1 MNEFLPYS
9 ILIPVLGFVVNLM
22 LPRKREAVI
31 FWSAITTVSLHALCL
46 LVFTFIWIGN
56 GALDIHGEGPVL
68 YQANDNEFSL
78 NFFFDRNTA
87 VYFWVA
93 SVLTFLVMIFS
104 RYYMHREPGFKRFF
118 NNVLFFYAGLSCIIF
133 SGNLE
138 TLFIGWEIIGITSF
152 FLIAFY
158 RDRYLPVKN
167 ALKVVSIYR
176 VADVFL
182 LLGIWICHHQFGQS
196 LSFATW
202 KQMFSDGVPL
212 ITEEPYKVIVPLLFL
227 VVALV
232 KSAQLPFS
240 SWLPRAME
248 GPTTSSAI
256 FYGSLSVHIG
266 VFLLLRT
273 YPLWGD
279 ILAVKILIIG
289 FGLSTALVATMIA
302 RVQSAI
308 KSQLAYSS
316 IAQIG
321 LMFAEVALGWH
332 TLALVHFAGNAF
344 LRTYQ
349 LLVSPSVL
357 SYLIHDQFFNFIP
370 PQHNV
375 KDNFTGRLNMA
386 VYTLSIKEWNL
397 DRIMYKLLWQPLK
410 TAGNMLEFIH
420 LKNVLYFFL
429 PLYAACLY
437 YVIHQDELPVDV
449 LHNLPIGLA
458 FVSVLLILKAFV
470 KRNEAPNAWFLVV
483 MSQLFTAM
491 AIAFNEQFDI
501 FQIFMYLSG
510 IVISTAIGYWVFS
523 RLSRAGESITLDR
536 FHGHSYEYPGLTRLF
551 MLASLGMAGF
561 PITPTFIGEDLILG
575 HVQEHQFGLTLLIS
589 LGLIL
594 DGLAVF
600 RIYARLFLGPH
611 EKGYHEVVYKSS

>member
-1 MNEFLPYS
+1 MNEFLPYF
-9 ILIPVLGFVVNLM
+9 ILVPLLGFVVNLT

-46 LVFTFIWIGN
+46 LVFTISWLGN
-56 GALDIHGEGPVL
+56 GAPDVHGEGPVL
-68 YQANDNEFSL
+68 YQTRDNEFSL

-87 VYFWVA
+87 VYFWVS

-104 RYYMHREPGFKRFF
+104 RYYMHREQGFKRFF
-118 NNVLFFYAGLSCIIF
+118 NNVLFFYTGLSCIVF

-158 RDRYLPVKN
+158 RDRYLPVRN

-212 ITEEPYKVIVPLLFL
+212 ISEEPYRVIVPLIFL

-279 ILAVKILIIG
+279 ILAIKILIVG
-289 FGLSTALVATMIA
+289 FGVSTSLVATLIA

-316 IAQIG
+316 VAQIG

-370 PQHNV
+370 PQHNIR
-375 KDNFTGRLNMA
+375 DNFAGRLKLA
-386 VYTLSIKEWNL
+386 VYTLSIREWNL
-397 DRIMYKLLWQPLK
+397 DRIMYRLLWQPLK

-437 YVIHQDELPVDV
+437 FVFHRDELPIDI
-449 LHNLPIGLA
+449 LHNLPVGLA
-458 FVSVLLILKAFV
+458 LVSVLLILKAFV

-491 AIAFNEQFDI
+491 AIAFNEQFDM

-510 IVISTAIGYWVFS
+510 IVISTGIGYWVFS
-523 RLSRAGESITLDR
+523 RLSRAGEAITLDR

-611 EKGYHEVVYKSS
+611 EKGYHEVAYRSS

>member
-1 MNEFLPYS
+1 
-9 ILIPVLGFVVNLM
+9 
-22 LPRKREAVI
+22 
-31 FWSAITTVSLHALCL
+31 
-46 LVFTFIWIGN
+46 
-56 GALDIHGEGPVL
+56 
-68 YQANDNEFSL
+68 
-78 NFFFDRNTA
+78 
-87 VYFWVA
+87 
-93 SVLTFLVMIFS
+93 
-104 RYYMHREPGFKRFF
+104 
-118 NNVLFFYAGLSCIIF
+118 
-133 SGNLE
+133 
-138 TLFIGWEIIGITSF
+138 
-152 FLIAFY
+152 
-158 RDRYLPVKN
+158 
-167 ALKVVSIYR
+167 
-176 VADVFL
+176 
-182 LLGIWICHHQFGQS
+182 
-196 LSFATW
+196 
-202 KQMFSDGVPL
+202 
-212 ITEEPYKVIVPLLFL
+212 
-227 VVALV
+227 
-232 KSAQLPFS
+232 
-240 SWLPRAME
+240 
-248 GPTTSSAI
+248 I

-437 YVIHQDELPVDV
+437 FVMHQDELPVDV

-491 AIAFNEQFDI
+491 AIAFNEQFDM

-551 MLASLGMAGF
+551 MLASMGMAGF

-611 EKGYHEVVYKSS
+611 EKGYHEVAYKSS

>member
-9 ILIPVLGFVVNLM
+9 ILIPLLGFAVNLT

-31 FWSAITTVSLHALCL
+31 FWSAISTVCLHALFL
-46 LVFTFIWIGN
+46 FVFTFLWLGN
-56 GALDIHGEGPVL
+56 GMPDVFGEGPAL
-68 YQANDNEFSL
+68 YQANDKEFSL
-78 NFFFDRNTA
+78 SFFFDRYTA
-87 VYFWVA
+87 AYFWVA
-93 SVLTFLVMIFS
+93 SVITFLVMIFS
-104 RYYMHREPGFKRFF
+104 RYYMHREPGFKRYF
-118 NNVLFFYAGLSCIIF
+118 NNVLFFYTGLSFVVF

-196 LSFATW
+196 LSFAAW
-202 KQMFSDGVPL
+202 KQMFSDGIPL
-212 ITEEPYKVIVPLLFL
+212 IGEEPYNLIIPLLFL

-279 ILAVKILIIG
+279 IPAIKILIVG
-289 FGLSTALVATMIA
+289 FGISTAIIATLTA

-332 TLALVHFAGNAF
+332 TLVLVHFAGNAF

-375 KDNFTGRLNMA
+375 KDNFMGKLNMA

-397 DRIMYKLLWQPLK
+397 DRIMYKVLWQPLK

-420 LKNVLYFFL
+420 LRNVLYFFL

-437 YVIHQDELPVDV
+437 FVFHQDELPVDV
-449 LHNLPIGLA
+449 LHNLPVGLA
-458 FVSVLLILKAFV
+458 LVSVLLILKAFV

-491 AIAFNEQFDI
+491 AIAFNEQFDL
-501 FQIFMYLSG
+501 FQVFLYLSG
-510 IVISTAIGYWVFS
+510 IVVSTVIGYWVFS
-523 RLSRAGESITLDR
+523 RLSRAGEAITLDR
-536 FHGHSYEYPGLTRLF
+536 FHGHSYEYPMLTRLF

-561 PITPTFIGEDLILG
+561 PITPTFIGEDLIMG
-575 HVQEHQFGLTLLIS
+575 HVQEHQFGLTLLIA

-611 EKGYHEVVYKSS
+611 EKGYHEVAYRSS

>member
-1 MNEFLPYS
+1 MNEFLPYF
-9 ILIPVLGFVVNLM
+9 ILIPLLGFAVNLM
-22 LPRKREAVI
+22 LPRKREKVI
-31 FWSAITTVSLHALCL
+31 FGLAITTVSLHALCL
-46 LVFTFIWIGN
+46 LGFTLSWLQA
-56 GALDIHGEGPVL
+56 GAPDIHGEGVVL
-68 YQANDNEFSL
+68 YQANDSEFSL
-78 NFFFDRNTA
+78 DFFFDRNTA
-87 VYFWVA
+87 AYFWVA

-118 NNVLFFYAGLSCIIF
+118 NNVLFFYTGLSFIVF

-202 KQMFSDGVPL
+202 KELFANGVPL
-212 ITEEPYKVIVPLLFL
+212 ISEEPYHIIIPLIFL

-279 ILAVKILIIG
+279 ILAVKILIVG
-289 FGLSTALVATMIA
+289 FGISTAVVATLIA
-302 RVQSAI
+302 RVQSAV

-332 TLALVHFAGNAF
+332 TLALIHFAGNAF

-370 PQHNV
+370 PQHSI
-375 KDNFTGRLNMA
+375 KDNFQGRLTMA
-386 VYTLSIKEWNL
+386 IYTLSIKEWNL
-397 DRIMYKLLWQPLK
+397 DRLMYKLLWQPLK

-429 PLYAACLY
+429 PLYGAGLY
-437 YVIHQDELPVDV
+437 FVFHQELLPDDV
-449 LHNLPIGLA
+449 LHNLPVGLA

-491 AIAFNEQFDI
+491 AISFNEQFDMI
-501 FQIFMYLSG
+501 QIFMYLSG
-510 IVISTAIGYWVFS
+510 ILVSAGIGYWVFA
-523 RLSRAGESITLDR
+523 RLARAGQEITLDR
-536 FHGHSYEYPGLTRLF
+536 FHGHSYEHPRLTRLF

-575 HVQEHQFGLTLLIS
+575 HVQEHQFGLTLLIA

-611 EKGYHEVVYKSS
+611 EKGYHEVAYRSS